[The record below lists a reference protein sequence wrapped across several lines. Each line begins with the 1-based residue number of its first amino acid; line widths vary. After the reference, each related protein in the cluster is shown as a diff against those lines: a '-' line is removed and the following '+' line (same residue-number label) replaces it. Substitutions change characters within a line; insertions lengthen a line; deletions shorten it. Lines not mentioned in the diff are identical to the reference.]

1 MDADQPN
8 SQQLNPAALTPAE
21 AARLLTVAG
30 GRSIPP
36 EAVQAAIDAGAP
48 VLADGR
54 LNLVEL
60 MAWLEKDLAEKPR
73 LADGQL

>member
-8 SQQLNPAALTPAE
+8 SQQLNPAALTAAE
-21 AARLLTVAG
+21 AARLLTAAG
-30 GRSIPP
+30 GRPVG
-36 EAVQAAIDAGAP
+36 EEMVQAAIDAGAP

-60 MAWLEKDLAEKPR
+60 MAWMEKDLAESSN
-73 LADGQL
+73 GQV

>member
-1 MDADQPN
+1 MDADRPN
-8 SQQLNPAALTPAE
+8 SQQLNPAALTAAE
-21 AARLLTVAG
+21 AARLLTAAG
-30 GRSIPP
+30 GRD
-36 EAVQAAIDAGAP
+36 VTDDMVRAAIDAGAP

-73 LADGQL
+73 LADAQA

>member
-8 SQQLNPAALTPAE
+8 SQQLNPAALTAAE
-21 AARLLTVAG
+21 AARLLTAAS
-30 GRSIPP
+30 GRPVGA
-36 EAVQAAIDAGAP
+36 EVVQAAIDAGAP

-73 LADGQL
+73 LADGQV